1 MPAPRSARA
10 AAEPPASPT
19 PEIER
24 PGVNGRGLPDGLQVE
39 TLLEVLR
46 DVRRGNYSARI
57 PPHGS
62 ATGRKLIAEL
72 NALIEAAQRSQ
83 QDLARSAESAAR
95 VARVLEAVAGGDLSR
110 TMDLEGG
117 ARPLQAPFLRTA
129 RTVNSMVRQLRT
141 FTSEVTRVA
150 EEVGTHGKL
159 GGQARVRGAAG
170 VWKELT
176 DNVNSMAQNLTSQV
190 RNIADVTTAVARG
203 DLSRK
208 ITVDV
213 HGEILELKNT
223 INGMVDQLNA
233 FAGEVTRVAREVGI
247 EGRLGGQA
255 YVAGASGTWKEL
267 TDNVNQLAAN
277 LTTQVR
283 NIADVTTA
291 VARGDLSKKITVDV
305 RGEILELKETINTM
319 VDQLNAFAS
328 EVTRVARE
336 VGTEGKLGGQAEVKG
351 VAGVWKDLTDNVNL
365 MAGNLTDQVRGIARV
380 VTAVAHGD
388 LNKKLVFEAKGEI
401 AALADTINEMTGTLA
416 RFAEQVT
423 SVAREVGSEGKL
435 GGQAIV
441 PGAAGTWAD
450 LTDNVNR
457 LAANLTI
464 QVRAIADVATAVT
477 EGDLTR
483 SIGVETQGEVAL
495 LKDKINEMIRR
506 LRVTTDKN
514 TEQDWLKTNLAKHT
528 RMLQGHRDLTA
539 AAQRILSEVVP
550 LVDAQ
555 HGTLYTSETAGGGQP
570 ILRLRAAYA
579 HGADD
584 LPTEFRLGEG
594 LVGQCALG
602 QRPIVMNDLPTG
614 AVSIRTGLGEI
625 TPVEMVLMPILFE
638 GEVKAV
644 IELAS
649 VRHFSRIHLDF
660 LHQLAESIGILF
672 NAIEANMR
680 TEERL
685 KQSQTLFAEAQE
697 ASRSKSAFLSM
708 AAHELRTPLSVITG
722 YLSMLQD
729 GTLTVETAQRPI
741 EMLIAKGKELNRIV
755 NDLLMAARVEGG
767 TVPTQIVRVDLRT
780 AVQEALARA
789 EPRTTLLG
797 ASVAYTAPAKL
808 VPVNVDLEQLGR
820 ILDNLLNNALTYT
833 RGRPEITVWLSNEDT
848 PRLFIEDLGVGVPAD
863 GRERIFERFYRIDHP
878 ELGAQPG
885 TGLGLFISRELA
897 HRMGGTL
904 ILDWSEIGK
913 GTRFVLTLPP
923 ALAMDGAP
931 SVPHVLAAS

>member
-1 MPAPRSARA
+1 
-10 AAEPPASPT
+10 
-19 PEIER
+19 
-24 PGVNGRGLPDGLQVE
+24 
-39 TLLEVLR
+39 
-46 DVRRGNYSARI
+46 
-57 PPHGS
+57 
-62 ATGRKLIAEL
+62 
-72 NALIEAAQRSQ
+72 
-83 QDLARSAESAAR
+83 
-95 VARVLEAVAGGDLSR
+95 
-110 TMDLEGG
+110 
-117 ARPLQAPFLRTA
+117 
-129 RTVNSMVRQLRT
+129 
-141 FTSEVTRVA
+141 
-150 EEVGTHGKL
+150 
-159 GGQARVRGAAG
+159 
-170 VWKELT
+170 
-176 DNVNSMAQNLTSQV
+176 NVNYMAQNLTSQV

-255 YVAGASGTWKEL
+255 YVAGASGTWRDL

-305 RGEILELKETINTM
+305 RGEILELKDTINTM

-336 VGTEGKLGGQAEVKG
+336 VGTEGKLGGQAQVSG
-351 VAGVWKDLTDNVNL
+351 VAGTWKDLTHNVNL

-388 LNKKLVFEAKGEI
+388 LNKKLVLEAKGEI
-401 AALADTINEMTGTLA
+401 AALADIINEMTGTLA

-423 SVAREVGSEGKL
+423 TVAREVGSQGKL
-435 GGQAIV
+435 GGQAVV
-441 PGAAGTWAD
+441 PGAAGTWGD

-506 LRVTTDKN
+506 LRETTERN
-514 TEQDWLKTNLAKHT
+514 REQDWLKTNLAKHT
-528 RMLQGHRDLTA
+528 RMLQGHRDLTT
-539 AAQRILSEVVP
+539 AAQRILDEVVP

-555 HGTLYTSETAGGGQP
+555 HATLYTSEQTEAGRP

-579 HGADD
+579 HTAEE
-584 LPTEFRLGEG
+584 LPSEFRLGEG
-594 LVGQCALG
+594 LIGQCALG
-602 QRPIVMNDLPTG
+602 QRPIVMQDLPSG
-614 AVSIRTGLGEI
+614 ALSVRTGLGEI
-625 TPVEMVLMPILFE
+625 TPLEVLLIPILFE

-660 LHQLAESIGILF
+660 LQQLTESIGIVF

-680 TEERL
+680 TEELL
-685 KQSQTLFAEAQE
+685 KQSQILFAEAQE

-729 GTLTVETAQRPI
+729 GTLSAETSQRPI
-741 EMLIAKGKELNRIV
+741 EMLVAKAKELNRIV

-767 TVPTQIVRVDLRT
+767 TVPTQIIRLDLRQ
-780 AVQEALARA
+780 AVEEALARA
-789 EPRTTLLG
+789 EPRITLLG
-797 ASVAYTAPAKL
+797 ASVSYSPPPLAVTVA
-808 VPVNVDLEQLGR
+808 VDREQIGR

-833 RGRPEITVWLSNEDT
+833 RERPRIKLWISTDAMAQVFVEDSGLGI
-848 PRLFIEDLGVGVPAD
+848 PRDL
-863 GRERIFERFYRIDHP
+863 RERIFERFYRIDHP
-878 ELGAQPG
+878 ELGPQPG

-897 HRMGGTL
+897 HRMGGSVT
-904 ILDWSEIGK
+904 LDWSEVGE
-913 GTRFVLTLPP
+913 GTRFALSLPAAATLEIS
-923 ALAMDGAP
+923 P
-931 SVPHVLAAS
+931 SVPQVLAAS